1 MGSKFKYGL
10 RQKNIFCLFDPHPPL
25 KATSFFPPY
34 PPKKRKFLT
43 TWRQPAI
50 TSIKISNLIN
60 GRRAI
65 FVGDKCERFE
75 CVFVSEFSQAF
86 IVNLPLFGG
95 ATHFFSSVSRRVW
108 VLLFRSIRLQCAN
121 VFWAKILLIIFK
133 HVQRVKISSKRGRR
147 INTKLNLQKK

>member
-1 MGSKFKYGL
+1 MAFGKKIYFAYLTSTHPWK
-10 RQKNIFCLFDPHPPL
+10 QK
-25 KATSFFPPY
+25 KTSFFPTHH
-34 PPKKRKFLT
+34 PKKRKFPT
-43 TWRQPAI
+43 TWQQSALKR
-50 TSIKISNLIN
+50 IKISNLIN

-95 ATHFFSSVSRRVW
+95 ATHFFSSISRRVW
-108 VLLFRSIRLQCAN
+108 VLLFRSIRLQCAY

-133 HVQRVKISSKRGRR
+133 HVQRVKENLLSSRGGE
-147 INTKLNLQKK
+147 